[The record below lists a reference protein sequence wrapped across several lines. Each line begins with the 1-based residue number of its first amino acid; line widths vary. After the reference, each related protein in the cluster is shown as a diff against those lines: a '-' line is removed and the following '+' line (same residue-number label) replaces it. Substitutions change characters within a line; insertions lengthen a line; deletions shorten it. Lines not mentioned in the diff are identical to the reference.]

1 MNFYENIIIFDQ
13 GLDDK
18 TTEDAIEKVKDII
31 IRKGGEVIKL
41 ENWGRKRLA
50 YEVNK
55 RKEGFFILF
64 LFKSPPS
71 AIAEL
76 ERFYK
81 VFDPVIKFLII
92 RLTKK
97 EIKAIPMPKPASP
110 PMEGSNV

>member
-1 MNFYENIIIFDQ
+1 MNFYENIIILDQ

-18 TTEDAIEKVKDII
+18 ATEEAIEKVKDII
-31 IRKGGEVIKL
+31 VKKGGEIIKL

-55 RKEGFFILF
+55 RKEGVYILF
-64 LFKSPPS
+64 LFKSPPL

-81 VFDPVIKFLII
+81 VFDPVIKHLII

-97 EIKAIPMPKPASP
+97 EIKAIPVPEPASP
-110 PMEGSNV
+110 PTESGNV